1 MISQVGG
8 SEQTVGIPWRCTEVT
23 SVGKKKKMSKQTLV
37 PKRIKG
43 RLHIVL
49 HLHVLQ
55 LETKGLNEQWQQMK
69 H

>member
-23 SVGKKKKMSKQTLV
+23 SVGKKEMSKQTLV
-37 PKRIKG
+37 PERIKG

-49 HLHVLQ
+49 DLHVLQ
-55 LETKGLNEQWQQMK
+55 LETKWLNEQGQQMK